1 MSKPLVGHALGTH
14 HRSPIMFQQILDQ
27 LIERVPEALAA
38 TFNDRDGD
46 TICSRTIQVPN
57 EGLQLL
63 GAYQH
68 VVKRHLQQAVE
79 EFDRGEVKQVAFAT
93 DLHWILMIGAKEQC
107 TLVLVMQREGLLGR
121 ARFHMDQA
129 IEALNHEL

>member
-1 MSKPLVGHALGTH
+1 
-14 HRSPIMFQQILDQ
+14 MFQQILDQ
-27 LIERVPEALAA
+27 LIEHVPESLAA

-46 TICSRTIQVPN
+46 PVCARTLQVSN

-68 VVKRHLQQAVE
+68 VVKRHLQEAVE

-93 DLHWILMIGAKEQC
+93 DQHWILMMGAMEHC
-107 TLVLVMQREGLLGR
+107 TLVMVMQRDGLLGR
-121 ARFHMDQA
+121 ARYYMEQA
-129 IEALNHEL
+129 VEALNKEL

>member
-1 MSKPLVGHALGTH
+1 
-14 HRSPIMFQQILDQ
+14 MFQQILDQ

-38 TFNDRDGD
+38 TFNDRDGES
-46 TICSRTIQVPN
+46 ICCRTIQISN
-57 EGLQLL
+57 EGLQML

-93 DLHWILMIGAKEQC
+93 DQHWILMAGAAEQC
-107 TLVLVMQREGLLGR
+107 VLVLVMQRDGLLGR
-121 ARFHMDQA
+121 ARFYMDQA
-129 IEALNHEL
+129 IEALNREL

>member
-1 MSKPLVGHALGTH
+1 
-14 HRSPIMFQQILDQ
+14 MFQQILDQ

-46 TICSRTIQVPN
+46 PICTRTIQVSN

-79 EFDRGEVKQVAFAT
+79 EFDRSEVKQVAFAT
-93 DLHWILMIGAKEQC
+93 DQHWILMAGADEQC
-107 TLVLVMQREGLLGR
+107 TLVLVIRREGLLGR
-121 ARFHMDQA
+121 ARFHMERT
-129 IEALNHEL
+129 IEALNQEL

>member
-1 MSKPLVGHALGTH
+1 
-14 HRSPIMFQQILDQ
+14 MFQKILDQ

-46 TICSRTIQVPN
+46 PICARTIQLPS
-57 EGLQLL
+57 EGLQML

-68 VVKRHLQQAVE
+68 VVKRHLQEAVE
-79 EFDRGEVKQVAFAT
+79 EFDRGEVKQVACAT
-93 DLHWILMIGAKEQC
+93 DQHWVLMMAAKEQC
-107 TLVLVMQREGLLGR
+107 TLVLVMQREGFLGR
-121 ARFHMDQA
+121 ARFHMERT

>member
-1 MSKPLVGHALGTH
+1 
-14 HRSPIMFQQILDQ
+14 MFQTILDQ

-46 TICSRTIQVPN
+46 PVCSRTIQIPN
-57 EGLQLL
+57 DGLQLL

-68 VVKRHLQQAVE
+68 MVKRHLQQAVE

-93 DLHWILMIGAKEQC
+93 DQHWILMMGASEQC

-121 ARFHMDQA
+121 ARFYMEQA
-129 IEALNHEL
+129 VTALNKEL

>member
-1 MSKPLVGHALGTH
+1 
-14 HRSPIMFQQILDQ
+14 MFQQLLDR
-27 LIERVPEALAA
+27 LIEQVPESLAA

-46 TICSRTIQVPN
+46 PVCSRTLQIPN

-93 DLHWILMIGAKEQC
+93 EQHWILMMGAKEQC
-107 TLVLVMQREGLLGR
+107 ILVLVMHRDGLLGR
-121 ARFHMDQA
+121 ARFYMEQA
-129 IEALNHEL
+129 VEALNREL

>member
-1 MSKPLVGHALGTH
+1 
-14 HRSPIMFQQILDQ
+14 MFQQILDQ
-27 LIERVPEALAA
+27 LIDRVPESLAA

-46 TICSRTIQVPN
+46 PICARTIQVSN
-57 EGLQLL
+57 DALQLL

-79 EFDRGEVKQVAFAT
+79 EFDRGEVKQLAFAT
-93 DLHWILMIGAKEQC
+93 DQHWILMMGAEEHC

-121 ARFHMDQA
+121 ARYFMEQA
-129 IEALNHEL
+129 VEALNEQL

>member
-1 MSKPLVGHALGTH
+1 
-14 HRSPIMFQQILDQ
+14 MFQKLLDQ
-27 LIERVPEALAA
+27 LIEQVPEALAA

-46 TICSRTIQVPN
+46 PVCSRTIQVSN

-93 DLHWILMIGAKEQC
+93 EQHWILMMGAKEQC
-107 TLVLVMQREGLLGR
+107 TLVLVMRRDGLLGR
-121 ARFHMDQA
+121 ARFFMEKA
-129 IEALNHEL
+129 VEALNAEL

>member
-1 MSKPLVGHALGTH
+1 
-14 HRSPIMFQQILDQ
+14 MFQQVLDR
-27 LIERVPEALAA
+27 LIEQVPEALAA

-46 TICSRTIQVPN
+46 PVCSRTIEVSN

-93 DLHWILMIGAKEQC
+93 EQHWILMMGAQELC
-107 TLVLVMQREGLLGR
+107 TLVLVMRREGLLGR
-121 ARFHMDQA
+121 ARFYMEKA
-129 IEALNHEL
+129 VEALNAEL

>member
-1 MSKPLVGHALGTH
+1 
-14 HRSPIMFQQILDQ
+14 MFQQILDK
-27 LIERVPEALAA
+27 LIENVPESLAA

-46 TICSRTIQVPN
+46 PVCARTLQVSN

-68 VVKRHLQQAVE
+68 VVKRHLQEAME

-93 DLHWILMIGAKEQC
+93 DQHWILMMGAMEHC
-107 TLVLVMQREGLLGR
+107 TLVMVMHRDGLLGR
-121 ARFHMDQA
+121 ARFYMEQA
-129 IEALNHEL
+129 VEALNKEL

>member
-1 MSKPLVGHALGTH
+1 
-14 HRSPIMFQQILDQ
+14 MFQQILDQ

-46 TICSRTIQVPN
+46 PISSRTIRVSN

-79 EFDRGEVKQVAFAT
+79 EFDRGEIKQVAFAT
-93 DLHWILMIGAKEQC
+93 DQHWILMVGAKEHC
-107 TLVLVMQREGLLGR
+107 VLVLVMAREGLLGR
-121 ARFHMDQA
+121 ARFYMEQA
-129 IEALNHEL
+129 VEALNREL

>member
-1 MSKPLVGHALGTH
+1 V
-14 HRSPIMFQQILDQ
+14 
-27 LIERVPEALAA
+27 
-38 TFNDRDGD
+38 
-46 TICSRTIQVPN
+46 CSRTIQVSN

-79 EFDRGEVKQVAFAT
+79 EFDRGEIKQVAFAT
-93 DLHWILMIGAKEQC
+93 DQHWILMMGAKEQC

-121 ARFHMDQA
+121 ARFRMEQA
-129 IEALNHEL
+129 VEALNQQL

>member
-1 MSKPLVGHALGTH
+1 
-14 HRSPIMFQQILDQ
+14 MFQQILDQ

-46 TICSRTIQVPN
+46 PICTRTIQVSN
-57 EGLQLL
+57 EGLQVL

-68 VVKRHLQQAVE
+68 VVKRHLQEAVE

-93 DLHWILMIGAKEQC
+93 DSHWILMVGADEQC
-107 TLVLVMQREGLLGR
+107 TLVLIMQREGILGR
-121 ARFHMDQA
+121 ARFHMERA
-129 IEALNHEL
+129 IEALNNEL